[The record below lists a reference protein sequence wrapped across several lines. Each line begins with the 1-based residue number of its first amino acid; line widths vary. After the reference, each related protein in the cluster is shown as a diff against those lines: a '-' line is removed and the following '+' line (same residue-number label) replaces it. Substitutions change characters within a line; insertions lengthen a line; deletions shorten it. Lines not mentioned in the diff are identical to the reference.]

1 MIPNRIV
8 VATDG
13 SPAAKAAEALAAD
26 LAGMMS
32 PSRAVEVVVI
42 TVVHDVGYVTEPDP
56 QTPDLSEAD
65 VVERVSLE
73 GAKHIRALLA
83 ELPSG
88 TSVKVEEKVL
98 ESPHPG
104 LAPNPGLAIVAE
116 AHATGTCSLIV
127 LGNRGH
133 GGIAE
138 ALLGSVSQYVVRE
151 AHCPVLIARA

>member
-32 PSRAVEVVVI
+32 PSRAVEVVVV
-42 TVVHDVGYVTEPDP
+42 TVVHDVGYVTEPDEDI
-56 QTPDLSEAD
+56 PDLSEAD
-65 VVERVSLE
+65 VAERISIE
-73 GAKHIRALLA
+73 GAHHIRLL
-83 ELPSG
+83 LDVWPSG
-88 TSVKVEEKVL
+88 RSVKVEEKVL
-98 ESPHPG
+98 E
-104 LAPNPGLAIVAE
+104 AQNPGMGIVAE
-116 AHATGTCSLIV
+116 AHAAGSCSLIV
-127 LGNRGH
+127 IGNRGH

-138 ALLGSVSQYVVRE
+138 ALLGSVSQHVVRE